1 MQFSLVEKIGAAA
14 LLCAWLVFGA
24 TFLGNTLVHV
34 REHEATMA
42 VATKPAGAEP
52 GGATAPPEADLG
64 TLLAAATPAEGE
76 KVFNKCKAC
85 HTIEQGGPNK
95 VGPNLWNVVGGPKAH
110 MQGFAYSDALS
121 GLHGQSWSYE
131 NLNAFLTNPKSYVP
145 GTKMTFAGLSDAKDR
160 AAVIRYLAANT
171 QSPPPLPE
179 PAPKTAAAEKSE
191 PGATATEATQTT
203 AAPGEPHPAQMPAA
217 AGAAAGAGAATAP
230 TAAAPATANFET
242 LLASADPA
250 AGEKVFGKCKACH
263 NAEKGGANQVGPNLW
278 GVIGRPIA
286 QHEGF
291 SYSQALSS
299 HAGATWTYDEL
310 NSYLTSPKAW
320 APGTK
325 MTFAGL
331 NKPEE
336 RANVIAYLRTKSDS
350 PPPLP

>member
-1 MQFSLVEKIGAAA
+1 M
-14 LLCAWLVFGA
+14 
-24 TFLGNTLVHV
+24 HV

-110 MQGFAYSDALS
+110 MQGFAYSDALA

>member
-1 MQFSLVEKIGAAA
+1 MHFSLVEKLGAAA
-14 LLCAWLVFGA
+14 LLCAWLVYGA
-24 TFLGNTLVHV
+24 NFLGSTLVQV

-42 VATKPAGAEP
+42 VATAP
-52 GGATAPPEADLG
+52 GGAKPGGAPAPQEEDFG

-85 HTIEQGGPNK
+85 HSVEQGGPNK

-110 MQGFAYSDALS
+110 MQGFAYSDALA
-121 GLHGQSWSYE
+121 GMHGQSWSYE
-131 NLNAFLTNPKSYVP
+131 NLNAFLTNPKSYIP
-145 GTKMTFAGLSDAKDR
+145 GTKMTFAGLSDARDR
-160 AAVIRYLAANT
+160 AAVIRYLGANT

-179 PAPKTAAAEKSE
+179 PAPKTAAAETSE
-191 PGATATEATQTT
+191 PPATTTQATQTT
-203 AAPGEPHPAQMPAA
+203 AAPGQPHPAQMPAA
-217 AGAAAGAGAATAP
+217 ASAAAGAATA
-230 TAAAPATANFET
+230 APAADFKT

-263 NAEKGGANQVGPNLW
+263 NTEKGGANQVGPNLW
-278 GVIGRPIA
+278 GVVGRPIA

-299 HAGATWTYDEL
+299 HAGGTWTYDEL

-331 NKPEE
+331 SKPEE
-336 RANVIAYLRTKSDS
+336 RANVIAYLRTRSDS

>member
-34 REHEATMA
+34 REHEATTA

-52 GGATAPPEADLG
+52 GGATAPQEADLG

-110 MQGFAYSDALS
+110 MQGFAYSDALA